1 MSGMGRKQNRKFY
14 LSVEGDCE
22 ALYFQHLQKLINTC
36 PHADFNAKI
45 VAVRKIKPTSMLK
58 RQGLDAVDK
67 FQGKQVPFFHIQDI
81 EDYHEAEGR
90 RIFQGLIDD
99 LADAR
104 KTFNVAYDLGYS
116 NYTFELWL
124 LLHVTDMNAPLA
136 DRYHYLNYINRAF
149 GTTYKSLSEYKKADN
164 FCQILKDFITLEAVL
179 KAIER
184 SERLRDRRSKTD
196 SLTEYRGIRFYA
208 DNPDTTVGKVVQYI
222 LRVCGIL

>member
-1 MSGMGRKQNRKFY
+1 M
-14 LSVEGDCE
+14 
-22 ALYFQHLQKLINTC
+22 
-36 PHADFNAKI
+36 
-45 VAVRKIKPTSMLK
+45 
-58 RQGLDAVDK
+58 
-67 FQGKQVPFFHIQDI
+67 
-81 EDYHEAEGR
+81 
-90 RIFQGLIDD
+90 LIDD
-99 LADAR
+99 LIDAR
-104 KTFNVAYDLGYS
+104 KTFSVAYDLGYS

-196 SLTEYRGIRFYA
+196 SLTEYRGISFYE
-208 DNPDTTVGKVVQYI
+208 DNPDTTVDKVVQYI
-222 LRVCGIL
+222 FQVCGVL

>member
-1 MSGMGRKQNRKFY
+1 M
-14 LSVEGDCE
+14 
-22 ALYFQHLQKLINTC
+22 
-36 PHADFNAKI
+36 
-45 VAVRKIKPTSMLK
+45 
-58 RQGLDAVDK
+58 
-67 FQGKQVPFFHIQDI
+67 
-81 EDYHEAEGR
+81 
-90 RIFQGLIDD
+90 
-99 LADAR
+99 
-104 KTFNVAYDLGYS
+104 AYDLGYS

-136 DRYHYLNYINRAF
+136 DRYHYLDYINRAF

-196 SLTEYRGIRFYA
+196 SLTEYRGISFYE
-208 DNPDTTVGKVVQYI
+208 DNPDTTVDQVVKYI

>member
-1 MSGMGRKQNRKFY
+1 MSGMNRKQNRRFY

-22 ALYFQHLQKLINTC
+22 ALYFQHLQKLINAC
-36 PHADFNAKI
+36 PGADFNAKI

-58 RQGLDAVDK
+58 RQGHDAVDK
-67 FQGKQVPFFHIQDI
+67 FQGKQVPFFHIQDV
-81 EDYHEAEGR
+81 EEYHDAEGR
-90 RIFQGLIDD
+90 RNFQGLIDD
-99 LADAR
+99 LIDAR
-104 KTFNVAYDLGYS
+104 KTFSVAYDLGYS

-149 GTTYKSLSEYKKADN
+149 DTTYKSLSEYKKADN
-164 FCQILKDFITLEAVL
+164 FCQILKDYITLEAVL

-184 SERLRDRRSKTD
+184 SERLRARRAITD
-196 SLTEYRGIRFYA
+196 LPTAYSGISFYA
-208 DNPDTTVGKVVQYI
+208 DNPDTTVDQVVKYI